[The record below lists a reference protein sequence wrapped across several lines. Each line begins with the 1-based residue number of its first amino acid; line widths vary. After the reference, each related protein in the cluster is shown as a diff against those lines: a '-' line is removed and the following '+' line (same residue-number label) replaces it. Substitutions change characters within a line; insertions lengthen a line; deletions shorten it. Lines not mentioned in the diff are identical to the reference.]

1 MLLYGFL
8 CRKFPSR
15 KLEWWAVLIGVPQFV
30 PMAFIHTGKQA
41 LVAAVVIGLLG
52 GLANAALIDMAI
64 RACPPGLQ
72 GTLMMI
78 VTSLYPLS
86 SRVGVVFG
94 SWIFG
99 LSPRHG
105 FQYCAVA
112 ITLVY
117 ALILPLIPL
126 LPKELT
132 ASADGERNPEE
143 ERSVPGEIGSVEAQA

>member
-1 MLLYGFL
+1 
-8 CRKFPSR
+8 
-15 KLEWWAVLIGVPQFV
+15 VLIGVPQFV

-52 GLANAALIDMAI
+52 GLANAAVIDIAI

-78 VTSLYPLS
+78 VMSLYPLS
-86 SRVGVVFG
+86 SRLGDVFG

-99 LSPRHG
+99 LSPRYG
-105 FQYCAVA
+105 FQYCVVA

-126 LPKELT
+126 LPRELT

-143 ERSVPGEIGSVEAQA
+143 ERYMLAEIGRVEQQA